1 MRFTTIDF
9 KMNNG
14 RGALRASNVPVID
27 SFQIFGPSSAP
38 ALVDV
43 RVEWEATGPAVA
55 RGSGNAVSPTDPAA
69 FLGDISP
76 ALSRVM
82 VTGAELGFE
91 FVGSATTAQTYAQI
105 GTVRN
110 GVYL

>member
-1 MRFTTIDF
+1 MRFTTVDF
-9 KMNNG
+9 KLSNG
-14 RGALRASNVPVID
+14 RGALRASNVPTID
-27 SFQIFGPSSAP
+27 SFQFFGPSSVP

-55 RGSGNAVSPTDPAA
+55 RGSGNAVPPTDPAA
-69 FLGDISP
+69 FLGNIAP
-76 ALSRVM
+76 ALSRVN
-82 VTGAELGFE
+82 VSGAELGFE
-91 FVGSATTAQTYAQI
+91 FVGSGTTAQTYAEI